1 MIQILTTL
9 ENGTRKHKMWNK
21 YLIKLN
27 VGGTV
32 YNISAP
38 SEQSAWDQILKH
50 ETFYNSEWGYTLLN
64 NKLEEIK

>member
-1 MIQILTTL
+1 
-9 ENGTRKHKMWNK
+9 MWNK

-50 ETFYNSEWGYTLLN
+50 ETFYNSEWGYTLLRVKYKN

>member
-1 MIQILTTL
+1 
-9 ENGTRKHKMWNK
+9 MWNK

-64 NKLEEIK
+64 DKLKEIK